1 MGSIPRT
8 VRALL
13 AIALA
18 MVTAQVLHAAGV
30 LPGPDALYEDWLAAI
45 VPGLAAVSITARTVM
60 ERDRRLA
67 LAAVGTISWT
77 VANALWI
84 FPLDRTDASWTLA
97 LYVPLY
103 VLGGTYLWL
112 KVRER
117 APSLLNDT
125 GLDVLAS
132 VLAVTAIGCAAI
144 LPLTSDT
151 HAADAVF
158 PIFDITLIAVV
169 AAAFTSP
176 SWSPERE
183 WLLYGGAFVALAAG
197 DIVWAAVPHGDGLG
211 AITTL
216 WSGAMLS
223 FGVGPWL
230 PDWQRRSAPSPRR
243 LAWPFVLFLACVT
256 ILLVGDAVHVPTP
269 ALVLAAASILVT
281 TYRTIST
288 FRAMRQ
294 LPETRRQARTDELT
308 GLTNRRSFLDATERQ
323 LADHPW
329 DPAAVLMLDLD
340 RFKELNDTMGHAA
353 GDRLLAELGPRLSS
367 ALRPGDTLARLGGDE
382 FAVLCPGA
390 DPAGA
395 RRVARRLQDA
405 LHEPFAI
412 GDLLIH
418 VDASVGIATHPRDG
432 ASVEELLQR
441 ADVAMYQAKGGGTE
455 VETYDASRDDHSRD
469 KLALAGELRR
479 ALDRSDGLEL
489 HYQPQACLRTDRVL
503 AVEALVR
510 WRHPERGLLPPAVFL
525 PVAESAGLMRRLGR
539 EVLRRAIAQA
549 AAWQRTGTGV
559 PVAVNL
565 ATADLVDGG
574 LATEIAQL
582 LDSHELDG
590 SWLKLEIT
598 ENTVMAQPERVTET
612 LGQLR
617 SLGCRVSLD
626 DFGTG
631 HASLEH
637 LMRLPV
643 DELKIDRSFVTGLDH
658 DDSASLALV
667 RSLALLGRDLGLGVV
682 AEGVET
688 PRAWG
693 HLVASGCT
701 VAQGYLLAR
710 PLPAAELEDW
720 LAAHRAAW
728 EEEAA

>member
-1 MGSIPRT
+1 

-18 MVTAQVLHAAGV
+18 LVAAQALHAAGA
-30 LPGPDALYEDWLAAI
+30 LRGPAALYDDALPVAVPLLGAAI
-45 VPGLAAVSITARTVM
+45 AVAAAV
-60 ERDRRLA
+60 RRRA
-67 LAAVGTISWT
+67 ASLAAVGVAFWAVANLLWT
-77 VANALWI
+77 VA
-84 FPLDRTDASWTLA
+84 FGRDDSFLA
-97 LYVPLY
+97 TVLYLPLY
-103 VLGGTYLWL
+103 VVAVAVI
-112 KVRER
+112 VRDVGR
-117 APSLLNDT
+117 AVPRIARDT
-125 GLDVLAS
+125 GIDLLAG
-132 VLAVTAIGCAAI
+132 VLAVVALGFAVM
-144 LPLTSDT
+144 LPLAPDSEI
-151 HAADAVF
+151 AQLAFPVF
-158 PIFDITLIAVV
+158 DLAGIALV
-169 AAAFTSP
+169 AGAFTAVGWSLERDWL
-176 SWSPERE
+176 SWAV
-183 WLLYGGAFVALAAG
+183 GFAVLAVG
-197 DIVWAAVPHGDGLG
+197 DLVWAVDGRG
-211 AITTL
+211 GWPTSVCTTL
-216 WSGAMLS
+216 WSVALLCLATS
-223 FGVGPWL
+223 PWL
-230 PDWQRRSAPSPRR
+230 TRPRVVRPHAR
-243 LAWPFVLFLACVT
+243 LAWPFALFLACVG
-256 ILLVGDAVHVPTP
+256 LLVAGDLTDVAPL
-269 ALVLAAASILVT
+269 ALVFAVASVLVT
-281 TYRTIST
+281 TYRATST

-308 GLTNRRSFLDATERQ
+308 GLTNRRGFLDATASR
-323 LADHPW
+323 LTTLPGI
-329 DPAAVLMLDLD
+329 PAAVLMLDLD

-353 GDRLLAELGPRLSS
+353 GDRLLAELGPRLSQ
-367 ALRPGDTLARLGGDE
+367 ALRPVDTLARLGGDE

-390 DPAGA
+390 DAAGA
-395 RRVARRLQDA
+395 RLVARRLQQA
-405 LHEPFAI
+405 LAEPFAI

-418 VDASVGIATHPRDG
+418 VDASVGIAAHPVDG
-432 ASVEELLQR
+432 RTVEELLQR

-455 VETYDASRDDHSRD
+455 VETYDAARDDHSRD

-479 ALDRSDGLEL
+479 TLDRGDGLEL
-489 HYQPQACLRTDRVL
+489 HYQPQGDLRTDRVV

-510 WRHPERGLLPPAVFL
+510 WRHPQRGLLPPGVFL

-539 EVLRRAIAQA
+539 DVLRRAIAQA
-549 AAWQRTGTGV
+549 AAWQRSGNGV
-559 PVAVNL
+559 PIAVNL

-582 LDSHELDG
+582 LDAHELDG

-617 SLGCRVSLD
+617 SLGCRLSLD

-643 DELKIDRSFVTGLDH
+643 DELKIDRSFVSGLDH

-667 RSLALLGRDLGLGVV
+667 RSLALLGRDLGLSVV

-701 VAQGYLLAR
+701 TAQGYLLAP

-720 LAAHRAAW
+720 LVAHRAAW
-728 EEEAA
+728 EEQAA

>member
-1 MGSIPRT
+1 MASFPRS

-13 AIALA
+13 AFAALLLA
-18 MVTAQVLHAAGV
+18 AQVLRAAGI
-30 LPGPDALYEDWLAAI
+30 LPGPDWLYDDVLPTVVPLIAAAIAAVAASRRRRSILIAVGIAGWATANLLWTFALGRTSAFLALILFLPLYGMVLATVVLDVLERVPRLGRDGAIDLLGGMLAVAALGFGLMFPLAPHATATELAFPVLGVVGLALVVGAFAAVGWSRQPDWLAA
-45 VPGLAAVSITARTVM
+45 VSGFAAMS
-60 ERDRRLA
+60 
-67 LAAVGTISWT
+67 
-77 VANALWI
+77 
-84 FPLDRTDASWTLA
+84 
-97 LYVPLY
+97 
-103 VLGGTYLWL
+103 
-112 KVRER
+112 
-117 APSLLNDT
+117 
-125 GLDVLAS
+125 
-132 VLAVTAIGCAAI
+132 
-144 LPLTSDT
+144 
-151 HAADAVF
+151 
-158 PIFDITLIAVV
+158 
-169 AAAFTSP
+169 
-176 SWSPERE
+176 
-183 WLLYGGAFVALAAG
+183 AG
-197 DIVWAAVPHGDGLG
+197 DLLWAVDDDSSWPTSLC
-211 AITTL
+211 TTL
-216 WSGAMLS
+216 WSLGLVAMALM
-223 FGVGPWL
+223 PWL
-230 PDWQRRSAPSPRR
+230 TDRRPVRHFAG
-243 LAWPFVLFLACVT
+243 LTWPFTLFLACVA
-256 ILLVGDAVHVPTP
+256 LLVAGDVTHVAPIALAFAV
-269 ALVLAAASILVT
+269 ASVLVT
-281 TYRTIST
+281 TYRTVHT

-294 LPETRRQARTDELT
+294 LPETRRQALTDELT
-308 GLTNRRSFLDATERQ
+308 GLTNRRSFLDATARQ
-323 LADHPW
+323 LSEHPFAS
-329 DPAAVLMLDLD
+329 AAVLMLDLD

-367 ALRPGDTLARLGGDE
+367 GLRPGDTLARLGGDE

-405 LHEPFAI
+405 LEQPFAI

-418 VDASVGIATHPRDG
+418 VDASVGIAAYPRDG
-432 ASVEELLQR
+432 GSVEELLQR

-455 VETYDASRDDHSRD
+455 VETYDASRDEHSRD

-479 ALDRSDGLEL
+479 ALDRGDGLEL
-489 HYQPQACLRTDRVL
+489 HYQPQADLRTDRVL

-510 WRHPERGLLPPAVFL
+510 WRHPERGLLPPGVFL

-549 AAWQRTGTGV
+549 AAWQRSGAGV

-582 LDSHELDG
+582 LDNHELDG

-643 DELKIDRSFVTGLDH
+643 DELKIDRSFVTGLDV
-658 DDSASLALV
+658 DDAASLALV
-667 RSLALLGRDLGLGVV
+667 RALALLGRDLHLTVV

-693 HLVASGCT
+693 HLVASGCA
-701 VAQGYLLAR
+701 VAQGFLLAR
-710 PLPAAELEDW
+710 PLPAPELEAW
-720 LAAHRAAW
+720 LASRRSAW

>member
-1 MGSIPRT
+1 
-8 VRALL
+8 
-13 AIALA
+13 
-18 MVTAQVLHAAGV
+18 
-30 LPGPDALYEDWLAAI
+30 
-45 VPGLAAVSITARTVM
+45 
-60 ERDRRLA
+60 
-67 LAAVGTISWT
+67 
-77 VANALWI
+77 
-84 FPLDRTDASWTLA
+84 
-97 LYVPLY
+97 
-103 VLGGTYLWL
+103 
-112 KVRER
+112 
-117 APSLLNDT
+117 
-125 GLDVLAS
+125 
-132 VLAVTAIGCAAI
+132 
-144 LPLTSDT
+144 
-151 HAADAVF
+151 
-158 PIFDITLIAVV
+158 
-169 AAAFTSP
+169 
-176 SWSPERE
+176 
-183 WLLYGGAFVALAAG
+183 
-197 DIVWAAVPHGDGLG
+197 
-211 AITTL
+211 
-216 WSGAMLS
+216 
-223 FGVGPWL
+223 
-230 PDWQRRSAPSPRR
+230 
-243 LAWPFVLFLACVT
+243 
-256 ILLVGDAVHVPTP
+256 
-269 ALVLAAASILVT
+269 
-281 TYRTIST
+281 
-288 FRAMRQ
+288 MRQ

-323 LADHPW
+323 LAEHPL

-390 DPAGA
+390 EPGGA
-395 RRVARRLQDA
+395 RRVARRLQEA
-405 LHEPFAI
+405 LELPFAI

-432 ASVEELLQR
+432 RTVEELLQR

-455 VETYDASRDDHSRD
+455 VETYDATRDEHSRD

-479 ALDRSDGLEL
+479 ALDRGDGLEL

-510 WRHPERGLLPPAVFL
+510 WRHPERGLLAPGVFL

-549 AAWQRTGTGV
+549 AAWQRSGTGV

-582 LDSHELDG
+582 LDAHELDG

-598 ENTVMAQPERVTET
+598 ENTIMAQPERVTET

-658 DDSASLALV
+658 DDSASLAVV

-710 PLPAAELEDW
+710 PLPAAELETW
-720 LAAHRAAW
+720 LAAHRAVG